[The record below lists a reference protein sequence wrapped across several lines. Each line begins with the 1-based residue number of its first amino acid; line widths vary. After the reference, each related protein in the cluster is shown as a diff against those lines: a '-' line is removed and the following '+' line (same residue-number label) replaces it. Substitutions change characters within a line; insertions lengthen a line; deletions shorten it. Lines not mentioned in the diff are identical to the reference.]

1 MSYSQVIHNLAKLT
15 PSVTELTPSVTEL
28 TPSVTELTPSVNL
41 PIFKSALKS
50 VVAWAGGIGEI
61 SVTLLFNLTL

>member
-15 PSVTELTPSVTEL
+15 QSVTQLTQSVTQL
-28 TPSVTELTPSVNL
+28 TQSVTQLTQSVNL
-41 PIFKSALKS
+41 AIFKSALKS